1 MQRSRP
7 AGDLGSGRTRRWP
20 VARGVISLKVAGS
33 VVGVLAVL
41 IGAIVVFGSRGAT
54 GEDRHDIHVVSR
66 QSWDITATANGDL
79 RARKQ
84 TVLRSRLENDAAIL
98 EIVPEGSRV
107 KQGDVLV
114 RLNSD
119 DIRSKLDDET
129 LQLSSARSDLIVAES
144 ALEIQRNENES
155 EVSQGRVKVELAEI
169 ELKKWSEGD
178 LVEERLK
185 LDLGIEKAQREHER
199 LKTKLERSEALFKRE
214 FLSKD
219 ELDKDRLAF
228 IEAESNLKTALL
240 AKEVFETYTRA
251 KDEKKLTS
259 DLDEARAE
267 FERITRKAESELA
280 SKDADVINKRRRL
293 EIHED
298 KVNKLKAQLESSVI
312 TAPTEGLVVYASS
325 LTQNMWMNDGQK
337 FDVGTVIRPNQEVI
351 ILPDTREMIAAVR
364 VQEALL
370 SRIRIGLR
378 ALVSIDAAQGRKF
391 DASIEGIGVMAE
403 TAGFRD
409 PNVREYE
416 ITLGLELGGETHAL
430 KPSMRCEARIVLAS
444 VKDAMTIPV
453 QAVFNDG
460 PVNFVYVPSGDRF
473 RQTQVRIARRSEMF
487 AEVLSGLEEGVRVLL
502 REPAPNRIIKTEFEK
517 PAIAAGGER
526 QFTMPAGAGGPPAGM
541 PGRAGG
547 GDSQRASQPGQSRD
561 GAGAPN
567 GGDHPRGGS
576 RAGRPNPP
584 QGDEGTKPASGQ
596 PQPANGSEAAPHA
609 GGPAPAPAG
618 SGENAQPNGAPAGSR
633 NP

>member
-1 MQRSRP
+1 MLSTRSAAILPPPIVRG
-7 AGDLGSGRTRRWP
+7 AFSR
-20 VARGVISLKVAGS
+20 RGVISLKLAGAVA
-33 VVGVLAVL
+33 GVLAVL
-41 IGAIVVFGSRGAT
+41 IGVLVVLGA
-54 GEDRHDIHVVSR
+54 GRRVAEERQDIHVVSR
-66 QSWDITATANGDL
+66 QSWDIAATANGDL

-84 TVLRSRLENDAAIL
+84 TVLRSRLENDAAII
-98 EIVPEGSRV
+98 EIVPEGTRV
-107 KQGDVLV
+107 KQGEVLV

-119 DIRSKLDDET
+119 DIRSKLDDDT
-129 LQLSSARSDLIVAES
+129 LQLETARSDVVEAEN
-144 ALEIQRNENES
+144 AFEIQKNENDS
-155 EVSQGRVKVELAEI
+155 EMSQGRVKVELAEI

-228 IEAESNLKTALL
+228 IEAESNLKTASL
-240 AKEVFETYTRA
+240 AKQVYEQYTRA

-267 FERITRKAESELA
+267 LDRVIRRAESALA
-280 SKDADVINKRRRL
+280 SKEADMINKRRQL
-293 EIHED
+293 EIRQD
-298 KVNKLKAQLESSVI
+298 KVDKLQVQVEGSVI

-337 FDVGTVIRPNQEVI
+337 FDVGTAIRPNQEVI

-370 SRIRIGLR
+370 SRIRVGQR
-378 ALVSIDAAQGRKF
+378 ALVSIDAAQGRKYE
-391 DASIEGIGVMAE
+391 ATVEGIGVMAE
-403 TAGFRD
+403 SGGFRD

-416 ITLGLELGGETHAL
+416 VTLGLDLGSDPHAL
-430 KPSMRCEARIVLAS
+430 KPSMRCEGRIVLSS
-444 VKDAMTIPV
+444 VSDALTIPV

-473 RQTQVRIARRSEMF
+473 KQTQVRIGRRSEKES
-487 AEVLSGLEEGVRVLL
+487 EVLSGLKEGDRVLL
-502 REPAPNRIIKTEFEK
+502 RDPPPNRIIKGEFEK
-517 PAIAAGGER
+517 PVIAAGGER
-526 QFTMPAGAGGPPAGM
+526 PFPGPGGPGAVGVQGGPRGPQSAQAGE
-541 PGRAGG
+541 PDRPRA
-547 GDSQRASQPGQSRD
+547 AD
-561 GAGAPN
+561 GA
-567 GGDHPRGGS
+567 DRPRGGP
-576 RAGRPNPP
+576 RAGRPNSP
-584 QGDEGTKPASGQ
+584 QGGDSAKPSEGQTEPT
-596 PQPANGSEAAPHA
+596 NGSGPTPHA
-609 GGPAPAPAG
+609 GGPAPATP
-618 SGENAQPNGAPAGSR
+618 GESAPPSAAPGGAGSR